1 MFAQSPEAIIFK
13 SIIEDKIN
21 PKEPGF
27 HWKSH
32 GREAIIYYVE
42 NMGIVPIH
50 CEVPGVDSLDVLV
63 FGETKHLDKKY
74 YLDGQIIEIQ
84 PHEERLRVQG
94 LLVQWLAE
102 KGARHD
108 IKIGQ

>member
-13 SIIEDKIN
+13 SIIKDEIN
-21 PKEPGF
+21 PKISGF

-50 CEVPGVDSLDVLV
+50 CEMPGVDYFDVLV
-63 FGETKHLDKKY
+63 FGETDYLDKKY
-74 YLDGQIIEIQ
+74 YLDGQIIEIL
-84 PHEERLRVQG
+84 PYEERLRIQG
-94 LLVQWLAE
+94 LLVQWFAE
-102 KGARHD
+102 KGTRHD
-108 IKIGQ
+108 IKIGR